1 MICSRGGC
9 AMSLK
14 EVMDDYFN
22 GVRKEHKIE
31 VRNLIKHPVTIENAI
46 KKAIGFPLINKM
58 IIDYYRHRLK

>member
-1 MICSRGGC
+1 MTFGGGC

-22 GVRKEHKIE
+22 GVRKEHKLE
-31 VRNLIKHPVTIENAI
+31 VRNLVEHPVTIEEAS

>member
-1 MICSRGGC
+1 
-9 AMSLK
+9 MSLK

>member
-1 MICSRGGC
+1 
-9 AMSLK
+9 MSLK

-31 VRNLIKHPVTIENAI
+31 VRSLIKHPVTIENAI